1 MSSSDLLYLRCY
13 EIIIEIN
20 MDITPLLSKNALS
33 MRRSQIRELL
43 SVATRPEIIS
53 FAGGFPSPETF
64 PVEELKGIMQDV
76 LDTEGAAALQYGGT
90 DGVLALRKEIAH
102 LYKRDENLDVAP
114 ENILIT
120 TASQQALD
128 LICRVFIDP
137 GDVIVCGLPTYLAAL
152 QSVWSYQ
159 GQPYGLRHNDGL
171 AEACNVLCAT
181 GKKPKFLYSIP
192 DFQNPSGETMTLEE
206 RKYVV
211 EVARKYDL
219 LIVEDTPYKNIRF
232 SGETLPSM
240 YSMAPDRVILVGTF
254 SKTFVPGF
262 RLGWIVAGHEVV
274 DRINVAKQSADL
286 CTPVFNQMVAARYLS
301 SGAYDENLKKTC
313 ALYKR
318 KKDLMIKS
326 FEEFMPEGV
335 SWTNPDG
342 GLFLFLRLPEQ
353 YDTRELFDLA
363 IKENVAFVLGEA
375 FHSDGSGKN
384 TMRMNFSFASDE
396 KIVEGVRRL
405 AAAIRR
411 LYEKHGIEK

>member
-1 MSSSDLLYLRCY
+1 
-13 EIIIEIN
+13 
-20 MDITPLLSKNALS
+20 MDIKPLLSKNALS
-33 MRRSQIRELL
+33 MRRSQIRDLL

-53 FAGGFPSPETF
+53 FAGGFPSPESF
-64 PVEELKGIMQDV
+64 PVEELKQIMQEV
-76 LDTEGAAALQYGGT
+76 LDKDGYAALQYGST
-90 DGVLALRKEIAH
+90 DGVVSLRQEISH
-102 LYKRDENLDVAP
+102 LYKRDENLDVP
-114 ENILIT
+114 VENIMIT

-181 GKKPKFLYSIP
+181 GKKPKFIYSIP
-192 DFQNPSGETMTLEE
+192 DFQNPSGETMTLAE
-206 RKYVV
+206 RQYVV

-240 YSMAPDRVILVGTF
+240 YSMAPERVIMVGTF

-262 RLGWIVAGHEVV
+262 RLGWIVAEREIIERV
-274 DRINVAKQSADL
+274 IVAKQSSDL

-301 SGAYDENLKKTC
+301 SGAYDVNLKKTC

-318 KKDLMIKS
+318 KKEVMVKS
-326 FEEFMPEGV
+326 FEEFMPKGV
-335 SWTNPDG
+335 TWTNPDG
-342 GLFLFLRLPEQ
+342 GLFLFLKLPEQ
-353 YDTRELFDLA
+353 FDTRELFDLA
-363 IKENVAFVLGEA
+363 IKENVAFVIGEA

-384 TMRMNFSFASDE
+384 TMRLNFSFASDE
-396 KIVEGVRRL
+396 KIREGVRRL
-405 AAAIRR
+405 AAAIRK
-411 LYEKHGIEK
+411 LYEKYGIEG

>member
-1 MSSSDLLYLRCY
+1 
-13 EIIIEIN
+13 

-33 MRRSQIRELL
+33 MRRSQIRDLL

-53 FAGGFPSPETF
+53 FAGGFPSPESF
-64 PVEELKGIMQDV
+64 PVEDLKRIMQEV
-76 LDTEGAAALQYGGT
+76 LDKEGAAALQYGST
-90 DGVLALRKEIAH
+90 DGVKSLREEISR
-102 LYKRDENLDVAP
+102 LYKRDENLDVP
-114 ENILIT
+114 VENIMIT

-152 QSVWSYQ
+152 QSVWSYR
-159 GQPYGLRHNDGL
+159 GQPYGLRHNNGL

-181 GKKPKFLYSIP
+181 GKKPKFIYSIP

-211 EVARKYDL
+211 DVARKYDL

-232 SGETLPSM
+232 EGETLPSM
-240 YSMAPDRVILVGTF
+240 YSMAPDRVIMVGTF

-262 RLGWIVAGHEVV
+262 RLGWIVAQHDVIE
-274 DRINVAKQSADL
+274 RIIVAKQSSDL
-286 CTPVFNQMVAARYLS
+286 CTPVFNQMVAARYLA
-301 SGAYDENLKKTC
+301 SGAYDVNLKKTC

-318 KKDLMIKS
+318 KKNVMVSS
-326 FEEFMPEGV
+326 FEEFMPKGV
-335 SWTNPDG
+335 TWTNPDG

-353 YDTRELFDLA
+353 FDTRELFDLA
-363 IKENVAFVLGEA
+363 IKENVAFVIGEA

-384 TMRMNFSFASDE
+384 TMRLNFSFASDE
-396 KIVEGVRRL
+396 KIREGVRRL

-411 LYEKHGIEK
+411 LYERYGYEV

>member
-1 MSSSDLLYLRCY
+1 
-13 EIIIEIN
+13 

-33 MRRSQIRELL
+33 MRRSQIRDLL

-53 FAGGFPSPETF
+53 FAGGFPSPESF
-64 PVEELKGIMQDV
+64 PVEDLKRIMQEV
-76 LDTEGAAALQYGGT
+76 LDKEGAAALQYGST
-90 DGVLALRKEIAH
+90 DGVKALREEISR
-102 LYKRDENLDVAP
+102 LYKRDENLDVP
-114 ENILIT
+114 VENIMIT

-152 QSVWSYQ
+152 QSVWSYR
-159 GQPYGLRHNDGL
+159 GQPYGLRHNNGL

-181 GKKPKFLYSIP
+181 GKKPKFIYSIP

-232 SGETLPSM
+232 EGETLPSM
-240 YSMAPDRVILVGTF
+240 YSMAPDRVVMVGTF

-262 RLGWIVAGHEVV
+262 RLGWIVAQHDVIE
-274 DRINVAKQSADL
+274 RIIVAKQSSDL
-286 CTPVFNQMVAARYLS
+286 CTPVFNQMVAAHYLA
-301 SGAYDENLKKTC
+301 SGAYDVNLKKTC

-318 KKDLMIKS
+318 KKNVMVSS
-326 FEEFMPEGV
+326 FEEFMPKGV
-335 SWTNPDG
+335 TWTNPDG

-353 YDTRELFDLA
+353 FDTRELFDLA
-363 IKENVAFVLGEA
+363 IKENVAFVIGEA

-384 TMRMNFSFASDE
+384 TMRLNFSFASDE
-396 KIVEGVRRL
+396 KIREGVRRL

-411 LYEKHGIEK
+411 LYERYGYEG

>member
-1 MSSSDLLYLRCY
+1 
-13 EIIIEIN
+13 

-33 MRRSQIRELL
+33 MRRSQIRDLL

-53 FAGGFPSPETF
+53 FAGGFPSPESF
-64 PVEELKGIMQDV
+64 PVEDLKRIMQEV
-76 LDTEGAAALQYGGT
+76 LDKEGAAALQYGST
-90 DGVLALRKEIAH
+90 DGVKALREEISR
-102 LYKRDENLDVAP
+102 LYKRDENLDVP
-114 ENILIT
+114 VENIMIT

-152 QSVWSYQ
+152 QSVWSYR
-159 GQPYGLRHNDGL
+159 GQPYGLRHNNGL

-181 GKKPKFLYSIP
+181 GKKPKFIYSIP

-232 SGETLPSM
+232 EGETLPSM
-240 YSMAPDRVILVGTF
+240 YSMAPERVIMVGTF

-262 RLGWIVAGHEVV
+262 RLGWIVAQHDVIE
-274 DRINVAKQSADL
+274 RIIVAKQSSDL
-286 CTPVFNQMVAARYLS
+286 CTPVFNQMVAAHYLA
-301 SGAYDENLKKTC
+301 SGAYDVNLKKTC

-318 KKDLMIKS
+318 KKNVMVSS
-326 FEEFMPEGV
+326 FEEFMPKGV
-335 SWTNPDG
+335 TWTNPDG

-353 YDTRELFDLA
+353 FDTRELFDLA
-363 IKENVAFVLGEA
+363 IKENVAFVIGEA

-384 TMRMNFSFASDE
+384 TMRLNFSFASDE
-396 KIVEGVRRL
+396 KIREGVRRL

-411 LYEKHGIEK
+411 LYERYGYEG

>member
-1 MSSSDLLYLRCY
+1 
-13 EIIIEIN
+13 

-33 MRRSQIRELL
+33 MRRSQIRDLL

-53 FAGGFPSPETF
+53 FAGGFPSPESF
-64 PVEELKGIMQDV
+64 PVEDLKRIMQEV
-76 LDTEGAAALQYGGT
+76 LDKEGAAALQYGST
-90 DGVLALRKEIAH
+90 DGVKSLREEISR
-102 LYKRDENLDVAP
+102 LYKRDENLDVP
-114 ENILIT
+114 VENIMIT

-152 QSVWSYQ
+152 QSVWSYR
-159 GQPYGLRHNDGL
+159 GQPYGLRHNNGL

-181 GKKPKFLYSIP
+181 GKKPKFIYSIP

-211 EVARKYDL
+211 DVARKYDL

-232 SGETLPSM
+232 EGETLPSM
-240 YSMAPDRVILVGTF
+240 YSMAPDRVIMVGTF

-262 RLGWIVAGHEVV
+262 RLGWIVAQHDVIE
-274 DRINVAKQSADL
+274 RIIVAKQSSDL
-286 CTPVFNQMVAARYLS
+286 CTPVFNQMVAARYLA
-301 SGAYDENLKKTC
+301 SGAYDVNLKKTC

-318 KKDLMIKS
+318 KKNVMVSS
-326 FEEFMPEGV
+326 FEEFMPKGV
-335 SWTNPDG
+335 TWTNPDG
-342 GLFLFLRLPEQ
+342 GLFLFLRLPDQ
-353 YDTRELFDLA
+353 FDTRELFDLA
-363 IKENVAFVLGEA
+363 IKENVAFVIGEA

-384 TMRMNFSFASDE
+384 TMRLNFSFASDE
-396 KIVEGVRRL
+396 KIREGVRRL

-411 LYEKHGIEK
+411 LYERYGYEV

>member
-1 MSSSDLLYLRCY
+1 
-13 EIIIEIN
+13 

-33 MRRSQIRELL
+33 MRRSQIRDLL

-53 FAGGFPSPETF
+53 FAGGFPSPESF
-64 PVEELKGIMQDV
+64 PVEDLKRIMQEV
-76 LDTEGAAALQYGGT
+76 LDKEGAAALQYGST
-90 DGVLALRKEIAH
+90 DGVKSLREEISR
-102 LYKRDENLDVAP
+102 LYKRDENLDVP
-114 ENILIT
+114 VENIMIT

-128 LICRVFIDP
+128 LICRIFIDP

-152 QSVWSYQ
+152 QSVWSYR
-159 GQPYGLRHNDGL
+159 GQPYGLRHNNGL

-181 GKKPKFLYSIP
+181 GKKPKFIYSIP

-211 EVARKYDL
+211 DVARKYDL

-232 SGETLPSM
+232 EGETLPSM
-240 YSMAPDRVILVGTF
+240 YSMAPERVIMVGTF

-262 RLGWIVAGHEVV
+262 RLGWIVAQHDVIE
-274 DRINVAKQSADL
+274 RIIVAKQSSDL
-286 CTPVFNQMVAARYLS
+286 CTPVFNQMVAARYLA
-301 SGAYDENLKKTC
+301 SGAYDVNLKKTC

-318 KKDLMIKS
+318 KKNVMVSS
-326 FEEFMPEGV
+326 FEEFMPKGV
-335 SWTNPDG
+335 TWTNPDG

-353 YDTRELFDLA
+353 FDTRELFDLA
-363 IKENVAFVLGEA
+363 IKENVAFVIGEA

-384 TMRMNFSFASDE
+384 TMRLNFSFASDE
-396 KIVEGVRRL
+396 KIREGVRRL

-411 LYEKHGIEK
+411 LYERYGYED

>member
-1 MSSSDLLYLRCY
+1 
-13 EIIIEIN
+13 

-33 MRRSQIRELL
+33 MRRSQIRDLL

-53 FAGGFPSPETF
+53 FAGGFPSPESF
-64 PVEELKGIMQDV
+64 PVEDLKRIMQEV
-76 LDTEGAAALQYGGT
+76 LDKEGAAALQYGST
-90 DGVLALRKEIAH
+90 DGVKALREEISR
-102 LYKRDENLDVAP
+102 LYKRDENLDVP
-114 ENILIT
+114 VENIMIT

-128 LICRVFIDP
+128 LICRIFIDP

-152 QSVWSYQ
+152 QSVWSYR
-159 GQPYGLRHNDGL
+159 GQPYGLRHNNGL

-181 GKKPKFLYSIP
+181 GKKPKFIYSIP

-232 SGETLPSM
+232 EGETLPSM
-240 YSMAPDRVILVGTF
+240 YSMAPERVIMVGTF

-262 RLGWIVAGHEVV
+262 RLGWIVAQHDVIE
-274 DRINVAKQSADL
+274 RIIVAKQSSDL

-301 SGAYDENLKKTC
+301 SGAYDVNLKKTC

-318 KKDLMIKS
+318 KKEVMVSS
-326 FEEFMPEGV
+326 FEEFMPKGV
-335 SWTNPDG
+335 TWTNPDG
-342 GLFLFLRLPEQ
+342 GLFLFLKLPEQ
-353 YDTRELFDLA
+353 FDTRELFDLA
-363 IKENVAFVLGEA
+363 IKENVAFVIGEA

-384 TMRMNFSFASDE
+384 TMRLNFSFASDE
-396 KIVEGVRRL
+396 KIREGVRRL
-405 AAAIRR
+405 AAAIRK
-411 LYEKHGIEK
+411 LYEKYGIEV

>member
-1 MSSSDLLYLRCY
+1 
-13 EIIIEIN
+13 

-33 MRRSQIRELL
+33 MRRSQIRDLL

-53 FAGGFPSPETF
+53 FAGGFPSPESF
-64 PVEELKGIMQDV
+64 PVEDLKRIMQEV
-76 LDTEGAAALQYGGT
+76 LDKEGAAALQYGST
-90 DGVLALRKEIAH
+90 DGVKSLREEISC
-102 LYKRDENLDVAP
+102 LYKRDENLDVP
-114 ENILIT
+114 VENIMIT

-152 QSVWSYQ
+152 QSVWSYR
-159 GQPYGLRHNDGL
+159 GQPYGLRHNNGL

-181 GKKPKFLYSIP
+181 GKKPKFIYSIP

-211 EVARKYDL
+211 DVARKYDL

-232 SGETLPSM
+232 EGETLPSM
-240 YSMAPDRVILVGTF
+240 YSMAPDRVIMVGTF

-262 RLGWIVAGHEVV
+262 RLGWIVAQHDVIERV
-274 DRINVAKQSADL
+274 IVAKQSSDL
-286 CTPVFNQMVAARYLS
+286 CTPVFNQMVAARYLA
-301 SGAYDENLKKTC
+301 SGAYDVNLKKTC

-318 KKDLMIKS
+318 KKNVMVS
-326 FEEFMPEGV
+326 AFEEFMPKGV
-335 SWTNPDG
+335 TWTNPDG

-353 YDTRELFDLA
+353 FDTRELFDLA
-363 IKENVAFVLGEA
+363 IKENVAFVIGEA

-384 TMRMNFSFASDE
+384 TMRLNFSFASDE
-396 KIVEGVRRL
+396 KIREGVRRL

-411 LYEKHGIEK
+411 LYERYGYEV

>member
-1 MSSSDLLYLRCY
+1 
-13 EIIIEIN
+13 

-33 MRRSQIRELL
+33 MRRSQIRDLL

-53 FAGGFPSPETF
+53 FAGGFPSPESF
-64 PVEELKGIMQDV
+64 PVEDLKRIMQEV
-76 LDTEGAAALQYGGT
+76 LDKEGAAALQYGST
-90 DGVLALRKEIAH
+90 DGVKALREEISR
-102 LYKRDENLDVAP
+102 LYKRDENLDVP
-114 ENILIT
+114 VENIMIT

-152 QSVWSYQ
+152 QSVWSYR
-159 GQPYGLRHNDGL
+159 GQPYGLRHNNGL

-181 GKKPKFLYSIP
+181 GKKPKFIYSIP

-211 EVARKYDL
+211 DVARKYDL

-232 SGETLPSM
+232 EGETLPSM
-240 YSMAPDRVILVGTF
+240 YSMAPERVIMVGTF

-262 RLGWIVAGHEVV
+262 RLGWIVAQHDVIE
-274 DRINVAKQSADL
+274 RIIVAKQSSDL
-286 CTPVFNQMVAARYLS
+286 CTPVFNQMVAAHYLA
-301 SGAYDENLKKTC
+301 SGAYDVNLKKTC

-318 KKDLMIKS
+318 KKNVMVSS
-326 FEEFMPEGV
+326 FEEFMPKGV
-335 SWTNPDG
+335 TWTNPDG

-353 YDTRELFDLA
+353 FDTRELFDLA
-363 IKENVAFVLGEA
+363 IKENVAFVIGEA

-384 TMRMNFSFASDE
+384 TMRLNFSFASDE
-396 KIVEGVRRL
+396 KIREGVRRL

-411 LYEKHGIEK
+411 LYERYGYES

>member
-1 MSSSDLLYLRCY
+1 
-13 EIIIEIN
+13 

-33 MRRSQIRELL
+33 MRRSQIRDLL

-53 FAGGFPSPETF
+53 FAGGFPSPESF
-64 PVEELKGIMQDV
+64 PVEDLKRIMQEV
-76 LDTEGAAALQYGGT
+76 LDKEGAAALQYGST
-90 DGVLALRKEIAH
+90 DGVKSLREEISR
-102 LYKRDENLDVAP
+102 LYKRDENLDVP
-114 ENILIT
+114 VENIMIT

-152 QSVWSYQ
+152 QSVWSYR
-159 GQPYGLRHNDGL
+159 GQPYGLRHNNGL

-181 GKKPKFLYSIP
+181 GKKPKFIYSIP

-211 EVARKYDL
+211 DVARKYDL

-232 SGETLPSM
+232 EGETLPSM
-240 YSMAPDRVILVGTF
+240 YSMAPDRVIMVGTF

-262 RLGWIVAGHEVV
+262 RLGWIVAQHDVIERV
-274 DRINVAKQSADL
+274 IVAKQSSDL
-286 CTPVFNQMVAARYLS
+286 CTPVFNQMVAARYLA
-301 SGAYDENLKKTC
+301 SGAYDVNLKKTC

-318 KKDLMIKS
+318 KKNVMVS
-326 FEEFMPEGV
+326 AFEEFMPKGV
-335 SWTNPDG
+335 TWTNPDG

-353 YDTRELFDLA
+353 FDTRELFDLA
-363 IKENVAFVLGEA
+363 IKDNVAFVIGEA

-384 TMRMNFSFASDE
+384 TMRLNFSFASDE
-396 KIVEGVRRL
+396 KIREGVRRL

-411 LYEKHGIEK
+411 LYERYGYEV

>member
-1 MSSSDLLYLRCY
+1 
-13 EIIIEIN
+13 
-20 MDITPLLSKNALS
+20 MDITPLLSKNALN
-33 MRRSQIRELL
+33 MRRSQIRDLL

-64 PVEELKGIMQDV
+64 PLEDLKKIMQEV
-76 LDTEGAAALQYGGT
+76 LDTEGAAALQYGST
-90 DGVLALRKEIAH
+90 DGVMALRKEISR
-102 LYKRDENLDVAP
+102 LYKRDENLDVP
-114 ENILIT
+114 VENITIT

-128 LICRVFIDP
+128 LICRIFIDP

-152 QSVWSYQ
+152 QSVWSYR

-181 GKKPKFLYSIP
+181 GKKPKFIYSIP

-219 LIVEDTPYKNIRF
+219 IIVEDTPYKNIRF

-240 YSMAPDRVILVGTF
+240 YSMAPERVIMVGTF

-262 RLGWIVAGHEVV
+262 RLGWIVATHDIIERV
-274 DRINVAKQSADL
+274 IVAKQSSDL
-286 CTPVFNQMVAARYLS
+286 CTPVFNQMVAAKYLS
-301 SGAYDENLKKTC
+301 SGAYDTNLEKTC

-318 KKDLMIKS
+318 KKEVMVSS
-326 FEEFMPEGV
+326 FEEFMPKGV
-335 SWTNPDG
+335 TWTNPEG
-342 GLFLFLRLPEQ
+342 GLFLFLKLPEQ
-353 YDTRELFDLA
+353 FDTRELFDLA
-363 IKENVAFVLGEA
+363 IKENVAFVIGEA

-384 TMRMNFSFASDE
+384 TMRLNFSFASDD
-396 KIVEGVRRL
+396 KIREGVRRL
-405 AAAIRR
+405 ASAIRQ
-411 LYEKHGIEK
+411 LYDRYGLEG

>member
-1 MSSSDLLYLRCY
+1 
-13 EIIIEIN
+13 

-33 MRRSQIRELL
+33 MRRSQIRDLL

-53 FAGGFPSPETF
+53 FAGGFPSPESF
-64 PVEELKGIMQDV
+64 PVEDLKRIMQEV
-76 LDTEGAAALQYGGT
+76 LDKEGAAALQYGST
-90 DGVLALRKEIAH
+90 DGVKALREEISR
-102 LYKRDENLDVAP
+102 LYKRDENLDVP
-114 ENILIT
+114 VENIMIT

-128 LICRVFIDP
+128 LICRIFIDP

-152 QSVWSYQ
+152 QSVWSYR
-159 GQPYGLRHNDGL
+159 GQPYGLRHNNGL

-181 GKKPKFLYSIP
+181 GKKPKFIYSIP

-211 EVARKYDL
+211 DVARKYDL

-232 SGETLPSM
+232 EGETLPSM
-240 YSMAPDRVILVGTF
+240 YSMAPERVIMVGTF

-262 RLGWIVAGHEVV
+262 RLGWIVAQHDVIE
-274 DRINVAKQSADL
+274 RIIVAKQSSDL
-286 CTPVFNQMVAARYLS
+286 CTPVFNQMVAAHYLA
-301 SGAYDENLKKTC
+301 SGAYDVNLKKTC

-318 KKDLMIKS
+318 KKNVMVSS
-326 FEEFMPEGV
+326 FEEFMPKGV
-335 SWTNPDG
+335 TWTNPDG

-353 YDTRELFDLA
+353 FDTRELFDLA
-363 IKENVAFVLGEA
+363 IKENVAFVIGEA

-384 TMRMNFSFASDE
+384 TMRLNFSFASDE
-396 KIVEGVRRL
+396 KIREGVRRL

-411 LYEKHGIEK
+411 LYERYGYEG

>member
-1 MSSSDLLYLRCY
+1 
-13 EIIIEIN
+13 

-33 MRRSQIRELL
+33 MRRSQIRDLL

-53 FAGGFPSPETF
+53 FAGGFPSPESF
-64 PVEELKGIMQDV
+64 PVEDLKRIMQEV
-76 LDTEGAAALQYGGT
+76 LDKEGAAALQYGST
-90 DGVLALRKEIAH
+90 DGVKSLREEISR
-102 LYKRDENLDVAP
+102 LYKRDENLDVP
-114 ENILIT
+114 VENIMIT

-128 LICRVFIDP
+128 LICRIFIDP

-152 QSVWSYQ
+152 QSVWSYR
-159 GQPYGLRHNDGL
+159 GQPYGLRHNNGL

-181 GKKPKFLYSIP
+181 GKKPKFIYSIP

-211 EVARKYDL
+211 DVARKYDL

-232 SGETLPSM
+232 EGETLPSM
-240 YSMAPDRVILVGTF
+240 YSMAPERVIMVGTF

-262 RLGWIVAGHEVV
+262 RLGWIVAQHDVIE
-274 DRINVAKQSADL
+274 RIIVAKQSSDL
-286 CTPVFNQMVAARYLS
+286 CTPVFNQMVAARYLA
-301 SGAYDENLKKTC
+301 SGAYDVNLKKTC

-318 KKDLMIKS
+318 KKNVMVSS
-326 FEEFMPEGV
+326 FEEFMPKGV
-335 SWTNPDG
+335 TWTNPDG

-353 YDTRELFDLA
+353 FDTRELFDLA
-363 IKENVAFVLGEA
+363 IKENVAFVIGEA

-384 TMRMNFSFASDE
+384 TMRLNFSFASDE
-396 KIVEGVRRL
+396 KIREGVRRL

-411 LYEKHGIEK
+411 LYERYGYEG

>member
-1 MSSSDLLYLRCY
+1 
-13 EIIIEIN
+13 

-33 MRRSQIRELL
+33 MRRSQIRDLL

-53 FAGGFPSPETF
+53 FAGGFPSPESF
-64 PVEELKGIMQDV
+64 PVEDLKRIMQEV
-76 LDTEGAAALQYGGT
+76 LDKEGAAALQYGST
-90 DGVLALRKEIAH
+90 DGVKSLREEISR
-102 LYKRDENLDVAP
+102 LYKRDENLDVP
-114 ENILIT
+114 VENIMIT

-152 QSVWSYQ
+152 QSVWSYR
-159 GQPYGLRHNDGL
+159 GQPYGLRHNNGL

-181 GKKPKFLYSIP
+181 GKKPKFIYSIP

-211 EVARKYDL
+211 DVARKYDL

-232 SGETLPSM
+232 EGETLPSM
-240 YSMAPDRVILVGTF
+240 YSMAPDRVIMVGTF

-262 RLGWIVAGHEVV
+262 RLGWIVAQHDVIE
-274 DRINVAKQSADL
+274 RIIVAKQSSDL
-286 CTPVFNQMVAARYLS
+286 CTPVFNQMVAARYLA
-301 SGAYDENLKKTC
+301 SGAYDVNLKKTC

-318 KKDLMIKS
+318 KKNVMVS
-326 FEEFMPEGV
+326 AFEEFMPKGV
-335 SWTNPDG
+335 TWTNPDG

-353 YDTRELFDLA
+353 FDTRELFDLA
-363 IKENVAFVLGEA
+363 IKENVAFVIGEA

-384 TMRMNFSFASDE
+384 TMRLNFSFASDE
-396 KIVEGVRRL
+396 KIREGVRRL

-411 LYEKHGIEK
+411 LYVRYGYEG

>member
-1 MSSSDLLYLRCY
+1 
-13 EIIIEIN
+13 

-33 MRRSQIRELL
+33 MRRSQIRDLL

-53 FAGGFPSPETF
+53 FAGGFPSPESF
-64 PVEELKGIMQDV
+64 PVEDLKRIMQEV
-76 LDTEGAAALQYGGT
+76 LDKEGAAALQYGST
-90 DGVLALRKEIAH
+90 DGVKSLREEISR
-102 LYKRDENLDVAP
+102 LYKRDENLDVP
-114 ENILIT
+114 VENIMIT

-152 QSVWSYQ
+152 QSVWSYR
-159 GQPYGLRHNDGL
+159 GQPYGLRHNNGL

-181 GKKPKFLYSIP
+181 GKKPKFIYSIP

-232 SGETLPSM
+232 EGETLPSM
-240 YSMAPDRVILVGTF
+240 YSMAPDRVVMVGTF

-262 RLGWIVAGHEVV
+262 RLGWIVAQHDVIE
-274 DRINVAKQSADL
+274 RIIVAKQSSDL
-286 CTPVFNQMVAARYLS
+286 CTPVFNQMVAAHYLA
-301 SGAYDENLKKTC
+301 SGAYDVNLKKTC

-318 KKDLMIKS
+318 KKNVMVSS
-326 FEEFMPEGV
+326 FEEFMPNGV
-335 SWTNPDG
+335 TWTNPDG

-353 YDTRELFDLA
+353 FDTRELFDLA
-363 IKENVAFVLGEA
+363 IKENVAFVIGEA

-384 TMRMNFSFASDE
+384 TMRLNFSFASDE
-396 KIVEGVRRL
+396 KIREGVRRL

-411 LYEKHGIEK
+411 LYERYGYEG

>member
-1 MSSSDLLYLRCY
+1 
-13 EIIIEIN
+13 

-33 MRRSQIRELL
+33 MRRSQIRDLL

-53 FAGGFPSPETF
+53 FAGGFPSPESF
-64 PVEELKGIMQDV
+64 PVEDLKRIMQEV
-76 LDTEGAAALQYGGT
+76 LDKEGAAALQYGST
-90 DGVLALRKEIAH
+90 DGVKSLREEISR
-102 LYKRDENLDVAP
+102 LYKRDENLDVP
-114 ENILIT
+114 VENIMIT

-128 LICRVFIDP
+128 LICRIFIDP

-152 QSVWSYQ
+152 QSVWSYR
-159 GQPYGLRHNDGL
+159 GQPYGLRHNNGL

-181 GKKPKFLYSIP
+181 GKKPKFIYSIP

-211 EVARKYDL
+211 DVARKYDL

-232 SGETLPSM
+232 EGETLPSM
-240 YSMAPDRVILVGTF
+240 YSMAPERVIMVGTF

-262 RLGWIVAGHEVV
+262 RLGWIVAQHDVIE
-274 DRINVAKQSADL
+274 RIIVAKQSSDL
-286 CTPVFNQMVAARYLS
+286 CTPVFNQMVAAHYLA
-301 SGAYDENLKKTC
+301 SGAYDVNLKKTC

-318 KKDLMIKS
+318 KKNVMVSS
-326 FEEFMPEGV
+326 FEEFMPKGV
-335 SWTNPDG
+335 TWTNPDG

-353 YDTRELFDLA
+353 FDTRELFDLA
-363 IKENVAFVLGEA
+363 IKENVAFVIGEA

-384 TMRMNFSFASDE
+384 TMRLNFSFASDE
-396 KIVEGVRRL
+396 KIREGVRRL

-411 LYEKHGIEK
+411 LYERYGYEV

>member
-1 MSSSDLLYLRCY
+1 
-13 EIIIEIN
+13 

-33 MRRSQIRELL
+33 MRRSQIRDLL

-53 FAGGFPSPETF
+53 FAGGFPSPESF
-64 PVEELKGIMQDV
+64 PVEDLKRIMQEV
-76 LDTEGAAALQYGGT
+76 LDKEGAAALQYGST
-90 DGVLALRKEIAH
+90 DGVKSLREEISR
-102 LYKRDENLDVAP
+102 LYKRDENLDVP
-114 ENILIT
+114 VENIMIT

-152 QSVWSYQ
+152 QSVWSYR
-159 GQPYGLRHNDGL
+159 GQPYGLRHNNGL

-181 GKKPKFLYSIP
+181 GKKPKFIYSIP

-211 EVARKYDL
+211 DVARKYDL

-232 SGETLPSM
+232 EGETLPSM
-240 YSMAPDRVILVGTF
+240 YSMAPDRVIMVGTF

-262 RLGWIVAGHEVV
+262 RLGWIVAQHDVIE
-274 DRINVAKQSADL
+274 RIIVAKQSSDL
-286 CTPVFNQMVAARYLS
+286 CTPVFNQMVAAHYLA
-301 SGAYDENLKKTC
+301 SGAYDVNLKKTC

-318 KKDLMIKS
+318 KKNVMVSS
-326 FEEFMPEGV
+326 FEEFMPKGV
-335 SWTNPDG
+335 TWTNPDG

-353 YDTRELFDLA
+353 FDTRELFDLA
-363 IKENVAFVLGEA
+363 IKENVAFVIGEA

-384 TMRMNFSFASDE
+384 TMRLNFSFASDE
-396 KIVEGVRRL
+396 KIREGVRRL

-411 LYEKHGIEK
+411 LYERYGYEV